1 MLERER
7 TIRSAEVA
15 MPWKRHVLVV
25 ANVTAGSQALLSA
38 LRDRAGREATSVQ
51 LIVPASPS
59 RDGRAAA
66 QKSVEDALAQLRAA
80 GLEADGAIGPSD
92 PLTATIEAW
101 DPKQFDE
108 IIVSTLPVGIS
119 KWLHAGLP
127 ERIARLT
134 GATVTHV
141 VSEPPAPPVRAEPA
155 PPRKESDVFMG
166 PLSVLTWGTAS
177 RRRTA
182 HDRGVETPPASSSS
196 PPNESSP

>member
-1 MLERER
+1 
-7 TIRSAEVA
+7 
-15 MPWKRHVLVV
+15 V
-25 ANVTAGSQALLSA
+25 ANVTAGSQTLLSA
-38 LRDRAGREATSVQ
+38 LRDRAGREPTSIH

-66 QKSVEDALAQLRAA
+66 KKTVEDAIAQLRAA

-101 DPKQFDE
+101 DPKRFDE

-134 GATVTHV
+134 GAPVTHV
-141 VSEPPAPPVRAEPA
+141 VSEPPAPPVRVEPA
-155 PPRKESDVFMG
+155 PARKESDVFMG

-177 RRRTA
+177 RRRTVD
-182 HDRGVETPPASSSS
+182 DRGVETPPASSSS
-196 PPNESSP
+196 PPNEPAR